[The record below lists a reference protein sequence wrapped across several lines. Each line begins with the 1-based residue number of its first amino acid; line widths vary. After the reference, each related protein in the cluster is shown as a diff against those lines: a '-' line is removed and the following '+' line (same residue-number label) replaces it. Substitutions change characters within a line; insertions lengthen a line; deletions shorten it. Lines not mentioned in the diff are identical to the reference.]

1 MESDKQKQKFPPPPD
16 YFKDFTTPDKY
27 SPPKLSVLN
36 KMEKLIIFGSE
47 SKTDKIN
54 ISYNP
59 LNVDDVGKKLLE
71 QAKPPNIEKFKN
83 LKIDGDTEINSDQLN
98 LNIVDEIEN
107 EILFLRKRYERIL
120 EDIIKNVGKA
130 ANRNKI
136 ALIGLTFQ
144 KINFYLIALR
154 RKAILKKTIDFYKKE
169 IEDCKKTSENVDN
182 NLKNFRKYLD
192 EDIKNYPN
200 H

>member
-16 YFKDFTTPDKY
+16 YFKEFTTHDKY

-130 ANRNKI
+130 GNRNKI

>member
-16 YFKDFTTPDKY
+16 YFKEFTTPDKY

>member
-59 LNVDDVGKKLLE
+59 VNVDDVGKKLLE

-130 ANRNKI
+130 GNRNKI

>member
-27 SPPKLSVLN
+27 SPPKLSILN

-71 QAKPPNIEKFKN
+71 QAKPPNIEKFK
-83 LKIDGDTEINSDQLN
+83 KYGVKVKFEFWD
-98 LNIVDEIEN
+98 
-107 EILFLRKRYERIL
+107 
-120 EDIIKNVGKA
+120 
-130 ANRNKI
+130 
-136 ALIGLTFQ
+136 
-144 KINFYLIALR
+144 
-154 RKAILKKTIDFYKKE
+154 
-169 IEDCKKTSENVDN
+169 SE
-182 NLKNFRKYLD
+182 
-192 EDIKNYPN
+192 KNYEYILDKEN
-200 H
+200 FK

>member
-36 KMEKLIIFGSE
+36 KMEKLITFGSE

>member
-16 YFKDFTTPDKY
+16 YFKEFTTPDKY
-27 SPPKLSVLN
+27 SPPKLYILN

-107 EILFLRKRYERIL
+107 EILFLRKRYERIFFL
-120 EDIIKNVGKA
+120 FVYN
-130 ANRNKI
+130 
-136 ALIGLTFQ
+136 TFTF
-144 KINFYLIALR
+144 INIFL
-154 RKAILKKTIDFYKKE
+154 
-169 IEDCKKTSENVDN
+169 
-182 NLKNFRKYLD
+182 
-192 EDIKNYPN
+192 
-200 H
+200 

>member
-130 ANRNKI
+130 GNRSKI

>member
-27 SPPKLSVLN
+27 SPPKLSILN
-36 KMEKLIIFGSE
+36 KMEKLITFGSE

-130 ANRNKI
+130 GNRNKI